1 MLVTSPPMDAML
13 HMRGAVTEEHLG
25 YFGHRAY
32 DAIMERGAKS
42 IVHTIVK
49 DCSTMGEYNP
59 LIMGREFQLDV
70 VVLSRERYADL
81 INAAYKQGLQDRR

>member
-13 HMRGAVTEEHLG
+13 HMRGTIKDSDYA
-25 YFGHRAY
+25 YFGHKAY
-32 DAIMERGAKS
+32 DEIMGRGAKS

-49 DCSTMGEYNP
+49 DCSTLGPMDPVDRCRDY
-59 LIMGREFQLDV
+59 QLDV
-70 VVLSRERYADL
+70 VVLSRQRYADL